1 MIITLRHFALR
12 IAALAAVV
20 FAAGAAAQ
28 PVNLTIGSF
37 SQGSGWY
44 VYAVNLA
51 ELLHQSLPSGSKVDA
66 PPIAGAVGNP
76 RLVSEG
82 KADLAFGMALVGD
95 WARKGQ
101 VSYDKPMDNLRALA
115 GS

>member
-1 MIITLRHFALR
+1 MMIALRHFIR
-12 IAALAAVV
+12 YMAAVAAV
-20 FAAGAAAQ
+20 AFATGAAAQ

-76 RLVSEG
+76 RLVSVG
-82 KADLAFGMALVGD
+82 KADLAFGMALVGH
-95 WARKGQ
+95 WARKGEG
-101 VSYDKPMDNLRALA
+101 SYDKPMEN
-115 GS
+115 